1 MRNNIRIYYGHLLSD
16 ERIENFRIQD
26 AFAYRF
32 RPKIGLI
39 KLKLMGFLPFLIV
52 PNKSQSRKSDVQYWF
67 LCTQKTCWEQR
78 THFVLLWSHL
88 EIFNKIN
95 ETFSCT
101 FC

>member
-52 PNKSQSRKSDVQYWF
+52 PNKSQSRKSDVQY
-67 LCTQKTCWEQR
+67 
-78 THFVLLWSHL
+78 
-88 EIFNKIN
+88 
-95 ETFSCT
+95 
-101 FC
+101 